1 MAPLLEVKDLKTY
14 FYTEDGVV
22 KAVDGVTYSVEA
34 GETLGLVGESGCGKS
49 VSALSLMR
57 LIPSPP
63 GRIVSGEVLL
73 EGVDLL
79 KLSSD
84 EIRRRRG
91 KDLAMVFQEPMTSLN
106 PVLTI
111 GRQITE
117 ALELHLRMDKRAST
131 TRAGELLEEVGIS
144 DAGRR
149 LDDFPHQLSGGMRQ
163 RVMIAIA
170 LSCEPKILL
179 ADEPTTAVDVT
190 IQAQLLE
197 LINRLTKERGT
208 AVVVITHNLGVVAR
222 YADNVNVMYAGR
234 IVESST
240 AVNVYGKPRH
250 PYTLGL
256 LGSVPRLDE
265 SMRERLIPIEG
276 MPPDLAHMPG
286 GCSFRPRCRFTVD
299 ACAETDPEL
308 VEMGEGHT
316 AACLVDVTTASNGEG
331 RS

>member
-1 MAPLLEVKDLKTY
+1 ML
-14 FYTEDGVV
+14 
-22 KAVDGVTYSVEA
+22 
-34 GETLGLVGESGCGKS
+34 
-49 VSALSLMR
+49 
-57 LIPSPP
+57 
-63 GRIVSGEVLL
+63 
-73 EGVDLL
+73 
-79 KLSSD
+79 
-84 EIRRRRG
+84 
-91 KDLAMVFQEPMTSLN
+91 
-106 PVLTI
+106 
-111 GRQITE
+111 
-117 ALELHLRMDKRAST
+117 
-131 TRAGELLEEVGIS
+131 
-144 DAGRR
+144 GRR

-286 GCSFRPRCRFTVD
+286 GCSFRAAVPVHGGRLCGDGPGAGGDGGGSHGSMSGGCDHGQQRRGK
-299 ACAETDPEL
+299 EL
-308 VEMGEGHT
+308 RV
-316 AACLVDVTTASNGEG
+316 
-331 RS
+331 